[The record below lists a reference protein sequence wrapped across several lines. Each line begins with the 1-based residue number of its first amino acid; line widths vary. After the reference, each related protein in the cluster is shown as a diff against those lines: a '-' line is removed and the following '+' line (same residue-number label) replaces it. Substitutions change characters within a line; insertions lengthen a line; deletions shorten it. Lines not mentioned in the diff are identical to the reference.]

1 MRRFHIAKVIGIIIL
16 AIIGVFV
23 FGSIVMLLWN
33 ALMPV
38 IFHLPLISFW
48 QALGLLILTKILFG
62 GFRGGGPRAQ
72 WKKDK
77 LKDAWK
83 NMTPEQK
90 EKLKSEWGRRCRMP
104 FQSKEPFSTETG
116 ETFSKEAGNPENKT
130 GNPEDKQ

>member
-16 AIIGVFV
+16 VIIGVFV

-104 FQSKEPFSTETG
+104 FQSKEPFPTET
-116 ETFSKEAGNPENKT
+116 GNPENKT

>member
-1 MRRFHIAKVIGIIIL
+1 MIRFRIAKVIGIIIL
-16 AIIGVFV
+16 AIVGVFV

-38 IFHLPLISFW
+38 IFHLPIISFW

-77 LKDAWK
+77 LKEAWK

-116 ETFSKEAGNPENKT
+116 SPEDKT
-130 GNPEDKQ
+130 SNPEDKQ

>member
-1 MRRFHIAKVIGIIIL
+1 MRRFRIAKVIGIIIL

-104 FQSKEPFSTETG
+104 FQSKEPFPTET
-116 ETFSKEAGNPENKT
+116 GNPENKT

>member
-1 MRRFHIAKVIGIIIL
+1 MRRFRIAKVIGIIIL

-104 FQSKEPFSTETG
+104 FQSKEPFPTET
-116 ETFSKEAGNPENKT
+116 GNPENKT
-130 GNPEDKQ
+130 GNPEDK

>member
-77 LKDAWK
+77 LKEAWK

-104 FQSKEPFSTETG
+104 FQSKEPFPTET
-116 ETFSKEAGNPENKT
+116 GNPENKT

>member
-16 AIIGVFV
+16 VIIGVFV

-116 ETFSKEAGNPENKT
+116 S
-130 GNPEDKQ
+130 PEDKETPQPGR

>member
-1 MRRFHIAKVIGIIIL
+1 MRRFHIRKVLCIIL
-16 AIIGVFV
+16 MVIIGVFV
-23 FGSIVMLLWN
+23 VGSIVMLLWN

-38 IFHLPLISFW
+38 IFHLPLINFW
-48 QALGLLILTKILFG
+48 QALGLLILTKILFS

-116 ETFSKEAGNPENKT
+116 NPEDRT

>member
-1 MRRFHIAKVIGIIIL
+1 MERGYRFQMGIGKKVIGIIIL

-48 QALGLLILTKILFG
+48 QALGLLILTKILFS

-104 FQSKEPFSTETG
+104 FQSKEPFSTEAG
-116 ETFSKEAGNPENKT
+116 EPFSKDAGS
-130 GNPEDKQ
+130 PEDKQ

>member
-1 MRRFHIAKVIGIIIL
+1 MRRFHIGKVLCIIL
-16 AIIGVFV
+16 MVIIGVFV
-23 FGSIVMLLWN
+23 VGSIVMLLWN

-48 QALGLLILTKILFG
+48 QALGLLILTKILFS
-62 GFRGGGPRAQ
+62 GFRGGGPKAQ

-116 ETFSKEAGNPENKT
+116 RPEDRTGTAENKT
-130 GNPEDKQ
+130 GNTEDKQ